1 MAKAKNQQRQQ
12 QMYEFVEQY
21 KKSGQ
26 SKEKFCKEKSINLHT
41 FEYWY
46 QKFRK
51 STEVEKFI
59 EIKPTRQNSIIQNT
73 GQTIKLSYP
82 NGIVAEIPTDTKI
95 EIIQSLI
102 NF

>member
-1 MAKAKNQQRQQ
+1 MAKSKNPQRQQ

-21 KKSGQ
+21 KNSNQ

-46 QKFRK
+46 QKFKK

-59 EIKPTRQNSIIQNT
+59 EIKPARQNTKNQNT
-73 GQTIKLSYP
+73 SKTIKLSYP
-82 NGIVAEIPTDTKI
+82 NGIIAEIPTDIKA
-95 EIIQSLI
+95 EIIQTLI